1 MKKEERALIKSL
13 HSRLLGMIFG
23 VILVVNATAI
33 GEAGPPGLT
42 NLLTTNIN
50 LLGWIIIMLCILR
63 VTIDYWLGL
72 TTDQIDSEPD
82 DWDKQVPKGQAEKK

>member
-1 MKKEERALIKSL
+1 MKKEERALIQSL
-13 HSRLLGMIFG
+13 PSRLLGMIFG

-72 TTDQIDSEPD
+72 TTDQIEPD
-82 DWDKQVPKGQAEKK
+82 DWDKQAPKGQAEKK

>member
-1 MKKEERALIKSL
+1 MKKEERELIQSL
-13 HSRLLGMIFG
+13 PSRLLGMIFG

-72 TTDQIDSEPD
+72 TTDQIEPD
-82 DWDKQVPKGQAEKK
+82 DWDKQAPKGQAEKK